1 MSDQIWSIKGMLNL
15 PTQQVWKNLRM
26 CSLLPQLPVSFSW
39 TNLLF
44 SVFVGSNVSKSFDI
58 ICLEKCLRYP
68 HDCLGYPPFFLVKS
82 PSKIPRDFFISTTDF
97 QARASGTEGRDR
109 DCWGLQPRIPLT
121 QRRPPLK
128 WNYTQQKMLDI
139 CIYIYIYI
147 IIMYIYIYKWLLYAY
162 LYMYTLMY
170 ICKYLCIYIYI
181 YIYVYIYNWGA
192 FKKVK

>member
-39 TNLLF
+39 TNLSF
-44 SVFVGSNVSKSFDI
+44 SVFVDSNVSKSFDI

-139 CIYIYIYI
+139 CIYILLLYVYIYTNDYY
-147 IIMYIYIYKWLLYAY
+147 MHIYIC
-162 LYMYTLMY
+162 
-170 ICKYLCIYIYI
+170 IYLCIYVNTCV
-181 YIYVYIYNWGA
+181 YIYV
-192 FKKVK
+192 